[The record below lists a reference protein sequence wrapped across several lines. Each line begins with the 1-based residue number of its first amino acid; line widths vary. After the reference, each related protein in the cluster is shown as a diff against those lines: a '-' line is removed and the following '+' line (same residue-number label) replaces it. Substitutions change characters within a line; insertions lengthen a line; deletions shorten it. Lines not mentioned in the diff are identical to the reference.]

1 LKVLHGFALKLF
13 NQKQE
18 RDKGDGQ
25 CDVYLMGGSM
35 IWKRCMGSS
44 KYDAMPLLYAY
55 MLAGVVLFLGSAVL
69 MLCPK

>member
-1 LKVLHGFALKLF
+1 
-13 NQKQE
+13 
-18 RDKGDGQ
+18 
-25 CDVYLMGGSM
+25 
-35 IWKRCMGSS
+35 MGSS